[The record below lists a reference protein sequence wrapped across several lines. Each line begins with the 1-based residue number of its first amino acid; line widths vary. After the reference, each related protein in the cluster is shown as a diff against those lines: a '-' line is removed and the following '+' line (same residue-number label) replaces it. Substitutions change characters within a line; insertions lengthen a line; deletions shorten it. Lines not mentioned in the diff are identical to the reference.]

1 MTDNEEKGPSLAKMP
16 TSKIQELADGHYS
29 ERKWLSGD
37 EILQPTHE
45 LLRQLEQALNRAY
58 LLTYLEAK
66 LRCDEFFEGKL
77 HAGDVGEKYGYI
89 NSRVEMNKGSI
100 DMYFQSK
107 RPGQDGFS
115 SGSELQKPRKPV
127 MQKASYDAMR
137 RLSLKQ
143 TSRCTQRCITK
154 VFETKQ
160 TKSNELKNYFEKS
173 KPLHWEADRSPTL
186 PLNLPPI
193 SMSAVTD

>member
-1 MTDNEEKGPSLAKMP
+1 MTDTDEKVLSLAKMP

-29 ERKWLSGD
+29 ERKGLSGD

-107 RPGQDGFS
+107 RPGQDGFF
-115 SGSELQKPRKPV
+115 KRK
-127 MQKASYDAMR
+127 R
-137 RLSLKQ
+137 
-143 TSRCTQRCITK
+143 ITK
-154 VFETKQ
+154 AKKTGYAESKLRRYAASEFEANLAMHTEMYYKGLRDQ
-160 TKSNELKNYFEKS
+160 
-173 KPLHWEADRSPTL
+173 ADKIKRAQKLLREIETFTL
-186 PLNLPPI
+186 G
-193 SMSAVTD
+193 D